1 MINYDLD
8 QQQKAAQFQGNE
20 QAFLDGMT
28 DGSHG
33 YPLRFKR
40 MHDTAYIKGYA
51 SGIAQWATELERRE
65 QENYGDS
72 ALEF

>member
-8 QQQKAAQFQGNE
+8 QQQKLVQEEGIG
-20 QAFLDGMT
+20 QAYLDGVT

-33 YPLRFKR
+33 YPLRLKR
-40 MHDTAYIKGYA
+40 IHDIAYIKGYCQ
-51 SGIAQWATELERRE
+51 GINQWATELERRE
-65 QENYGDS
+65 QENYAQS